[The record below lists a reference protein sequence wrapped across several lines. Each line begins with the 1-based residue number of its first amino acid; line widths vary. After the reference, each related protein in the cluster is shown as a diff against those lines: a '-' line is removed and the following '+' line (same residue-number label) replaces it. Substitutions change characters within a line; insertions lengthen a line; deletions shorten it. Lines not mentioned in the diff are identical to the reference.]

1 MLIQQSFQM
10 LREDPVYQAPPEGVP
25 SEFLSQYTRIA
36 QLCMSAMKIVITKLE
51 ILDDEFRLTLPH
63 NPIHHVCSRLKTA
76 ESTYGKLLRK
86 GGECNFR
93 GITEHVADLAGIR
106 IICPYVDD
114 VYFLSRILETR
125 RDLTVLRKRDYVAA
139 PKPNGYRSLHLVVEV
154 PVSFSGVTVPLPVEI
169 QLRTIAMDFWASLE
183 HELRY
188 KSEIEVSAEGEQTLN
203 NCAEQLADVDA
214 QLQELFRSHLPQQS
228 VAPWSGKAAETDPA

>member
-1 MLIQQSFQM
+1 MLIQQSSQL
-10 LREDPVYQAPPEGVP
+10 LREDPVYHVLPGNVPPD
-25 SEFLSQYTRIA
+25 FLAQYTRIS

-51 ILDDEFRLTLPH
+51 ILDDEFRLTLAH

-76 ESTYGKLLRK
+76 ESTYQKLLRK

-93 GITEHVADLAGIR
+93 GITEQVADLAGIR
-106 IICPYVDD
+106 IICPYIDD
-114 VYFLSRILETR
+114 VYGLCRILETR
-125 RDLTVLRKRDYVAA
+125 KDLTVLRKRDYIAS
-139 PKPNGYRSLHLVVEV
+139 PKANGYRSLHLVVEV

-188 KSEIEVSAEGEQTLN
+188 KSEVEVSPEGEKILN
-203 NCAEQLADVDA
+203 SCAEQLAEVDD
-214 QLQELFRSHLPQQS
+214 QLQSLFRTHLPQQAT
-228 VAPWSGKAAETDPA
+228 APWQAEAVDAHN

>member
-76 ESTYGKLLRK
+76 EST
-86 GGECNFR
+86 
-93 GITEHVADLAGIR
+93 
-106 IICPYVDD
+106 
-114 VYFLSRILETR
+114 
-125 RDLTVLRKRDYVAA
+125 
-139 PKPNGYRSLHLVVEV
+139 
-154 PVSFSGVTVPLPVEI
+154 
-169 QLRTIAMDFWASLE
+169 
-183 HELRY
+183 
-188 KSEIEVSAEGEQTLN
+188 
-203 NCAEQLADVDA
+203 
-214 QLQELFRSHLPQQS
+214 
-228 VAPWSGKAAETDPA
+228 